1 MDNIFEIEQIRND
14 LYRSIMRME
23 KCVKRMC
30 EVQEQ
35 KPNDY
40 NNDETYQKV
49 DRNWHLA
56 YGCARAF
63 AHALHHLT
71 SESEETIYQTAYDY
85 IIRERN

>member
-1 MDNIFEIEQIRND
+1 MDNIFEIKKD
-14 LYRSIMRME
+14 LHRCIVRME

-40 NNDETYQKV
+40 NTDETYLEA
-49 DRNWHLA
+49 DRNWHFA
-56 YGCARAF
+56 YGCAKAF

-71 SESEETIYQTAYDY
+71 NESENIIYQDAYDY
-85 IIRERN
+85 VIRNCG

>member
-14 LYRSIMRME
+14 LYRSIVRME
-23 KCVKRMC
+23 KCTKRMC

-40 NNDETYQKV
+40 NNDETYREA
-49 DRNWHLA
+49 DLGWYFA
-56 YGCARAF
+56 YGSARAF

-71 SESEETIYQTAYDY
+71 NENEKIIYQDAYNY
-85 IIRERN
+85 VIRNCD